1 MRFIDFIVFYV
12 ANFRKNLD
20 ESTRKSQLGQAV
32 FIASLNTSLII
43 CILVEVICFLFKVD
57 IASSSDFFLKFAI
70 GGILMYALF
79 EYIYM
84 YKKRYEYIVS
94 AHYKPFRLDLKLGI
108 SICFALFFVLLIAMI
123 IVPGTISTLLTK

>member
-12 ANFRKNLD
+12 ANFRRNMD

-32 FIASLNTSLII
+32 FIASFTTSMIISIAVELIY
-43 CILVEVICFLFKVD
+43 FLFKID
-57 IASSSDFFLKFAI
+57 IASSSNFFLKIAI

-84 YKKRYEYIVS
+84 NKKRYEYIIS
-94 AHYKPFRLDLKLGI
+94 SQYTPFRLSLRLGVI
-108 SICFALFFVLLIAMI
+108 IAALILFASFIGMALIPVMI
-123 IVPGTISTLLTK
+123 GALLTK